1 MSSCVFDIETNGL
14 DEKLTKVHCIV
25 IYDNESQEYHKY
37 APDDVPDGIA
47 KLSEYDKLIGHNIIS
62 FDIPALDKVFN
73 WSPRPEVQIQDTL
86 IMSRLM
92 YPDMKERD
100 WHSRKV
106 SLVKVNRYSTTSVLT
121 CSTTVHVMLN

>member
-25 IYDNESQEYHKY
+25 IYDIESQEYHKY

-62 FDIPALDKVFN
+62 FDIPFKA
-73 WSPRPEVQIQDTL
+73 
-86 IMSRLM
+86 
-92 YPDMKERD
+92 
-100 WHSRKV
+100 
-106 SLVKVNRYSTTSVLT
+106 
-121 CSTTVHVMLN
+121 